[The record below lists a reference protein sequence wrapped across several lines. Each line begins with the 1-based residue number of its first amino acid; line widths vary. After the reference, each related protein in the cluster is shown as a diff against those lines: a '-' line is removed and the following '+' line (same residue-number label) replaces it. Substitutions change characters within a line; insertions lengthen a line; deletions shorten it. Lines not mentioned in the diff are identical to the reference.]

1 MLPDMFGVSCLILCD
16 KTLEWFI
23 ILLYLSIVKM
33 MKNKT
38 SLQCILQ
45 ECKYDASYYILNIR
59 DHHAD
64 LLENEISEVILI
76 LKGWYFNGTRQD
88 KRLKLLRNGISFC
101 HIIDCIAMNEKI
113 SWSWENEKEW
123 CSIWKI
129 ESSMLQG
136 KIRD

>member
-1 MLPDMFGVSCLILCD
+1 MIHN
-16 KTLEWFI
+16 FI
-23 ILLYLSIVKM
+23 ISLYSEDDEKQNKSICEILYEHIIFV
-33 MKNKT
+33 

-45 ECKYDASYYILNIR
+45 ESKYDTSYYILNIR

-101 HIIDCIAMNEKI
+101 HIIDWIAMNEKI
-113 SWSWENEKEW
+113 SLVDSKAH
-123 CSIWKI
+123 
-129 ESSMLQG
+129 
-136 KIRD
+136 

>member
-1 MLPDMFGVSCLILCD
+1 MIHN
-16 KTLEWFI
+16 FI
-23 ILLYLSIVKM
+23 ISLYSEDDEKQNKSICEILYEHIIFV
-33 MKNKT
+33 

-45 ECKYDASYYILNIR
+45 ESKYDASYYILNIR

-129 ESSMLQG
+129 ESSTLQG